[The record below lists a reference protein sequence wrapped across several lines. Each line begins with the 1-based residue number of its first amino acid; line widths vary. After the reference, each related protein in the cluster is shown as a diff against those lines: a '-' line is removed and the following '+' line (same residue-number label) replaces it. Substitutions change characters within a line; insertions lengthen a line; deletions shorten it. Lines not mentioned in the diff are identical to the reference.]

1 MIPEYVKEQAK
12 IELARRIFWNY
23 CKLKAPDFYKEDRA
37 FLKDMCNRIQD
48 FINSDKKILVINM
61 PPRHGK
67 SRTATLLV
75 QWLLGNDS
83 KRKIMTGSY
92 NETLST
98 TFAKQVRDSILE
110 TDGIF
115 SKVFPETKIK
125 YGESTMNKWALD
137 GNEEANYLATSPTGT
152 ATGFGCFPRGTK
164 ICTDKGIINIEDLY
178 NDKTYTRVLSFDF
191 KCDKIRYNKIK
202 AKRKLISNENI
213 EFITNTGRKIISTRD
228 HIFYT
233 EEDGYIRADKIKIGR
248 TIKTIDNKFK
258 MRKMWKDLPKTN
270 LRSKKVNKKRICPLL
285 FFKGMF
291 LQNKCFKSKNNKIL
305 FSLQK
310 RNKKEK
316 QSLLFK
322 NMQSKSKR
330 THGKYNLPNMFKR
343 ISTTF
348 NKDNLL
354 FNEVQKQ
361 SSFRKNE
368 RQKQFKL
375 QKWRKL
381 FKRVSRYKTI
391 YKAKR
396 QLSMSNMW
404 TKRKVNETQEIWIN
418 NEFTSSSH
426 KRKYKR
432 QFNKKLNYFMS
443 RMSYKITQN
452 EKIVGIRN
460 IDKEMEVYDIQVDK
474 DENFYANGVL
484 VHNCNLMIIDDLL
497 KNSEEAYNE
506 NTLNKHIDWFNN
518 TMLSRTETGFK
529 LVIIM
534 TRWASN
540 DLAGYILENY
550 KDVEHINYKAI
561 QDDGSML
568 CDDILSKE
576 DFEFKT
582 KNMNKD
588 IIEANYQQ
596 CPIDIKGKLY
606 SKFLT
611 YELDKIPKFKY
622 IMNYTD
628 TADEGS
634 DNLCSIDYG
643 VDFNNQMYILDILYT
658 KEPMEITEPL
668 QAKMMTKDNV
678 GYSKIESNNGGRGYA
693 RNVEREL
700 KSLGNR
706 HTKVDWFHQSE
717 NKIARI
723 LSNST
728 GVMNNVFFP
737 ENWATRFPEYY
748 RDMNKYQREGKNEH
762 DDAPDCT
769 TGVYENKIPRVLQFG
784 STRI

>member
-23 CKLKAPDFYKEDRA
+23 CKLKAPDFYKEDRS

-75 QWLLGNDS
+75 QWLLGNNN
-83 KRKIMTGSY
+83 KRKVMTGSY

-125 YGESTMNKWALD
+125 YGESTMNKWALN

-152 ATGFGCFPRGTK
+152 ATGFGC
-164 ICTDKGIINIEDLY
+164 
-178 NDKTYTRVLSFDF
+178 
-191 KCDKIRYNKIK
+191 
-202 AKRKLISNENI
+202 
-213 EFITNTGRKIISTRD
+213 
-228 HIFYT
+228 
-233 EEDGYIRADKIKIGR
+233 
-248 TIKTIDNKFK
+248 
-258 MRKMWKDLPKTN
+258 
-270 LRSKKVNKKRICPLL
+270 
-285 FFKGMF
+285 
-291 LQNKCFKSKNNKIL
+291 
-305 FSLQK
+305 
-310 RNKKEK
+310 
-316 QSLLFK
+316 
-322 NMQSKSKR
+322 
-330 THGKYNLPNMFKR
+330 
-343 ISTTF
+343 
-348 NKDNLL
+348 
-354 FNEVQKQ
+354 
-361 SSFRKNE
+361 
-368 RQKQFKL
+368 
-375 QKWRKL
+375 
-381 FKRVSRYKTI
+381 
-391 YKAKR
+391 
-396 QLSMSNMW
+396 
-404 TKRKVNETQEIWIN
+404 
-418 NEFTSSSH
+418 
-426 KRKYKR
+426 
-432 QFNKKLNYFMS
+432 
-443 RMSYKITQN
+443 
-452 EKIVGIRN
+452 
-460 IDKEMEVYDIQVDK
+460 
-474 DENFYANGVL
+474 
-484 VHNCNLMIIDDLL
+484 NLMVIDDLL

-518 TMLSRTETGFK
+518 TMLSRTEAGFK
-529 LVIIM
+529 LIIIM

-678 GYSKIESNNGGRGYA
+678 GYAKIESNNGGRGYA

-700 KSLGNR
+700 KELGNR

>member
-23 CKLKAPDFYKEDRA
+23 CKLKAPEFYKENRF
-37 FLKDMCNRIQD
+37 FLKDMCNKIQN
-48 FINSDKKILVINM
+48 FIDSDKKILVINM

-75 QWLLGNDS
+75 QWLLGNDN
-83 KRKIMTGSY
+83 KRKVMTGSY

-125 YGESTMNKWALD
+125 YGESTMNKWALN

-152 ATGFGCFPRGTK
+152 ATGFGC
-164 ICTDKGIINIEDLY
+164 
-178 NDKTYTRVLSFDF
+178 
-191 KCDKIRYNKIK
+191 
-202 AKRKLISNENI
+202 
-213 EFITNTGRKIISTRD
+213 
-228 HIFYT
+228 
-233 EEDGYIRADKIKIGR
+233 
-248 TIKTIDNKFK
+248 
-258 MRKMWKDLPKTN
+258 
-270 LRSKKVNKKRICPLL
+270 
-285 FFKGMF
+285 
-291 LQNKCFKSKNNKIL
+291 
-305 FSLQK
+305 
-310 RNKKEK
+310 
-316 QSLLFK
+316 
-322 NMQSKSKR
+322 
-330 THGKYNLPNMFKR
+330 
-343 ISTTF
+343 
-348 NKDNLL
+348 
-354 FNEVQKQ
+354 
-361 SSFRKNE
+361 
-368 RQKQFKL
+368 
-375 QKWRKL
+375 
-381 FKRVSRYKTI
+381 
-391 YKAKR
+391 
-396 QLSMSNMW
+396 
-404 TKRKVNETQEIWIN
+404 
-418 NEFTSSSH
+418 
-426 KRKYKR
+426 
-432 QFNKKLNYFMS
+432 
-443 RMSYKITQN
+443 
-452 EKIVGIRN
+452 
-460 IDKEMEVYDIQVDK
+460 
-474 DENFYANGVL
+474 
-484 VHNCNLMIIDDLL
+484 NLMIIDDLL

-506 NTLNKHIDWFNN
+506 NILNKHIDWFNN

-529 LVIIM
+529 LIIIM

-550 KDVEHINYKAI
+550 KDVQHINYKAI

-700 KSLGNR
+700 KALGNR

>member
-1 MIPEYVKEQAK
+1 MIPDYVKEQAK

-23 CKLKAPDFYKEDRA
+23 CKLKAPDFYKEERA
-37 FLKDMCNRIQD
+37 FLKDMCGRIQK
-48 FINSDKKILVINM
+48 FIESDKKILVINM

-75 QWLLGNDS
+75 QWLLGNDNT
-83 KRKIMTGSY
+83 RKIMTGSY

-115 SKVFPETKIK
+115 SKVFPNTKIK

-152 ATGFGCFPRGTK
+152 ATGFGC
-164 ICTDKGIINIEDLY
+164 
-178 NDKTYTRVLSFDF
+178 
-191 KCDKIRYNKIK
+191 
-202 AKRKLISNENI
+202 
-213 EFITNTGRKIISTRD
+213 
-228 HIFYT
+228 
-233 EEDGYIRADKIKIGR
+233 
-248 TIKTIDNKFK
+248 
-258 MRKMWKDLPKTN
+258 
-270 LRSKKVNKKRICPLL
+270 
-285 FFKGMF
+285 
-291 LQNKCFKSKNNKIL
+291 
-305 FSLQK
+305 
-310 RNKKEK
+310 
-316 QSLLFK
+316 
-322 NMQSKSKR
+322 
-330 THGKYNLPNMFKR
+330 
-343 ISTTF
+343 
-348 NKDNLL
+348 
-354 FNEVQKQ
+354 
-361 SSFRKNE
+361 
-368 RQKQFKL
+368 
-375 QKWRKL
+375 
-381 FKRVSRYKTI
+381 
-391 YKAKR
+391 
-396 QLSMSNMW
+396 
-404 TKRKVNETQEIWIN
+404 
-418 NEFTSSSH
+418 
-426 KRKYKR
+426 
-432 QFNKKLNYFMS
+432 
-443 RMSYKITQN
+443 
-452 EKIVGIRN
+452 
-460 IDKEMEVYDIQVDK
+460 
-474 DENFYANGVL
+474 
-484 VHNCNLMIIDDLL
+484 NLMIIDDLI
-497 KNSEEAYNE
+497 KNSDEAYNE

-529 LVIIM
+529 LIIIM

-550 KDVEHINYKAI
+550 QDVEHINYKAI
-561 QDDGSML
+561 QEDGSML
-568 CDDILSKE
+568 CDDILTKE

-622 IMNYTD
+622 ILNYTD

-658 KEPMEITEPL
+658 KEAMEITEPL
-668 QAKMMTKDNV
+668 QAQMMTKDNV
-678 GYSKIESNNGGRGYA
+678 GYAKIESNNGGRGYA
-693 RNVEREL
+693 RNVQNEL
-700 KSLGNR
+700 KKLGNN

-737 ENWATRFPEYY
+737 ENWATRYPEYY
-748 RDMNKYQREGKNEH
+748 RDMNKYQKEGKNEH

-769 TGVYENKIPRVLQFG
+769 TGVYENKVPKVLQFG
-784 STRI
+784 YTRV